1 MKTICSS
8 GFAISLSDK
17 KAWDNYLLE
26 DPATWTLKAL
36 KGLIN
41 KATKT
46 IIKDWLEV
54 YKAQAV
60 GNISAKP
67 EVLIPA
73 IIAMDEF
80 SPVKLEDE
88 TAVKCYNREA
98 TEKRCSCTKEAKTVS
113 VCAGGFQIEDYED
126 LALRAFYID
135 PEEALKDYF
144 YNKIALRRKAF
155 IEDSNKKLMADK
167 TVDEFPADNDALI
180 NFVCARPD
188 YKTRAECEAIK

>member
-8 GFAISLSDK
+8 GFQVSETDAMS
-17 KAWDNYLLE
+17 WNNYLLE
-26 DPATWTLKAL
+26 TPDQWTMNAL
-36 KGLIN
+36 KGMIN

-54 YKAQAV
+54 YKSKAV

-80 SPVKLEDE
+80 APTELEDG
-88 TAVKCYNREA
+88 TVIKSYNREA
-98 TEKRCSCTKEAKTVS
+98 SEKRRSCTKEDKCITVC
-113 VCAGGFQIEDYED
+113 VGGFEIEDYED
-126 LALRAFYID
+126 LALRAFYVD
-135 PEEALKDYF
+135 PEVVLQDYF

-155 IEDSNKKLMADK
+155 IEDSNKKLMDDE

-188 YKTRAECEAIK
+188 YKTREECDTII

>member
-8 GFAISLSDK
+8 GFQVSATDMKS
-17 KAWDNYLLE
+17 WNNYLLE
-26 DPATWTLKAL
+26 TPEEWTLKAL

-46 IIKDWLEV
+46 ILRDWLEM
-54 YKAQAV
+54 YKAQV
-60 GNISAKP
+60 EGNISAKP

-73 IIAMDEF
+73 IIAMELF
-80 SPVKLEDE
+80 EPVILEDG
-88 TAVKCYNREA
+88 TAIRCYNREA
-98 TEKRCSCTKEAKTVS
+98 SEKRCSCTKEDKCVT
-113 VCAGGFQIEDYED
+113 VCAGGFEIEDYED
-126 LALRAFYID
+126 MALRAFYVD
-135 PEEALKDYF
+135 PEVVLQDYF
-144 YNKIALRRKAF
+144 YNKIAIRRKSF

-188 YKTRAECEAIK
+188 YKTREECDTII